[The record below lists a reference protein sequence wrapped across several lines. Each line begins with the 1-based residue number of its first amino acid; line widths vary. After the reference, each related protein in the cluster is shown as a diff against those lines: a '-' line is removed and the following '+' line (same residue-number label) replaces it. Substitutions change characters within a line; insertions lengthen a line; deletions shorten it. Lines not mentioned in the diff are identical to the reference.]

1 MSQFVQDVEG
11 TSTDGVLGKVDLE
24 EGEGRLSSPRHSMPA
39 RRITFADGLAE
50 AGSADSSV
58 GSAGAG
64 GGGGPAGRSPR
75 RSGSSSGLG
84 GGDAAAA
91 DAALE
96 TAAALGAA
104 TDDTT
109 PGGTGCGPD
118 PVGKRSSWD
127 GFKL

>member
-1 MSQFVQDVEG
+1 MSQRVQDVEG

-24 EGEGRLSSPRHSMPA
+24 EGEGRLSSPRHAMPA

-50 AGSADSSV
+50 AGSADGSV

-64 GGGGPAGRSPR
+64 GGPAGRSPW
-75 RSGSSSGLG
+75 RSGSGSGLG
-84 GGDAAAA
+84 GGDGAAA

-104 TDDTT
+104 TDDMT
-109 PGGTGCGPD
+109 PGGTCPGPD